1 MRTTRSSRP
10 RGQGPEP
17 TGKEIEIATT
27 LRRRLRLPAD
37 AGSPVR
43 HAGRDAH
50 ARREPNAPRG
60 QHGVDAPRGRSVEP
74 GVVGAVAITT
84 VAAAYAIAMIAGVG
98 SGPGIATAVD
108 LLPPVVGL
116 GAATLAWRASDR
128 WTGAVRITHAWRFLA
143 FAMVASAAGDLLW
156 WSARTTDTVSTPI
169 DILAAAAFLAF
180 FPLAAAGLARLTETP
195 TGTTERLRYLLD
207 AGSIFVAALIA
218 IYFVVRPWDMAA
230 ESTVQRLVAYVTPAG
245 DALVIVALGLTAL
258 RWPGGLRRGPFAVLG
273 LGFAVLLA
281 GDLAL
286 AYAAARGFTLA
297 LAEVAYPVGAAMV
310 GCAAAM
316 QVGARRGA
324 AWESG
329 PDDRIRALVGLLPP
343 AVVAVAFAAILLT
356 ETDHVSAS
364 TLALVVGGVTITG
377 LAALRQVVVHRD
389 AAETR
394 RDRQQAAAG
403 ARFRTV
409 VESAT
414 DVIVTVAPS
423 GRITTATPS
432 LERLT
437 GWTPSESTGISF
449 LDRVHSDDR
458 SRVARLVV
466 GEPRHGRSSSSVFE
480 FRMLRRD
487 GEWVDVEAAVVD
499 LRDDAT
505 VGGTVLTIRDI
516 GDRKVFESDLRR
528 QAFQDQLTGLPNR
541 AHFIDRIEQAL
552 GRSTRTGQPIQVL
565 YLDLDGFKRINDSL
579 GHDAGD
585 RVLRVV
591 AERLTWAVRAGDTA
605 ARLGGDEFAVL
616 LEDHAT
622 AEAARA
628 VAERIQAM
636 IAPPIDVEGRHVRV
650 GVSVGI
656 ASPATASSGMMEPE
670 DHRTDR
676 AATADEL
683 IRNADVAMYES
694 KVRGKGR
701 VSTYEPAMRLAAVT
715 RLDLET
721 ALREAVER
729 EEFAVHFQPIV
740 SLDSGRIVAIEA
752 LARWARP
759 GVGLVPPSGFIAVAE
774 ETGLIRP
781 IGMQV
786 FRSACEAA
794 VLWGGGTVPVDLT
807 VNLSAR
813 QLQDPHIVETIRRV
827 LTQSGLDPHKL
838 VLEITESA
846 LIEDGLAAID
856 QLVRMRELGIRLA
869 IDDFGT
875 GYSSLG
881 YLERLPVDIL
891 KIDRAFVVD
900 LPTSPKR
907 SALVRAIVG
916 MAGALRLTTIAEG
929 VETEEQLRIVGDIG
943 CDLAQGYLL
952 SRPVEAAEIAVLIER
967 DVTEGGAFRDL
978 VLPAA
983 SSAEWIAGERGRR
996 AG

>member
-1 MRTTRSSRP
+1 MTVL
-10 RGQGPEP
+10 
-17 TGKEIEIATT
+17 A
-27 LRRRLRLPAD
+27 LAY
-37 AGSPVR
+37 
-43 HAGRDAH
+43 
-50 ARREPNAPRG
+50 
-60 QHGVDAPRGRSVEP
+60 
-74 GVVGAVAITT
+74 AV
-84 VAAAYAIAMIAGVG
+84 VAAAGHGDG
-98 SGPGIATAVD
+98 SGLSTTTD
-108 LLPPVVGL
+108 LLPPAVGL
-116 GAATLAWRASDR
+116 GAAALAWRTAGR
-128 WTGAVRITHAWRFLA
+128 WTGAARVTQAWRCVSLA
-143 FAMVASAAGDLLW
+143 MAASAAGELLS
-156 WSARTTDTVSTPI
+156 WSARTTATISTPI
-169 DILAAAAFLAF
+169 DVLAAVAFIAF
-180 FPLAAAGLARLTETP
+180 FPLAAAGVALLSEAP

-207 AGSIFVAALIA
+207 AGSMYVAALIA
-218 IYFVVRPWDMAA
+218 IYFVIRPWDVADA
-230 ESTVQRLVAYVTPAG
+230 ITVRQMVAFLTPAG
-245 DALVIVALGLTAL
+245 AALVVVALLLTGLRWPSGLRREPFALLALGL
-258 RWPGGLRRGPFAVLG
+258 AV
-273 LGFAVLLA
+273 VLL

-286 AYAAARGFTLA
+286 AYAAARGWTF
-297 LAEVAYPVGAAMV
+297 
-310 GCAAAM
+310 
-316 QVGARRGA
+316 VGARAAYPIGA
-324 AWESG
+324 AIVGWAAVVHVAVGRGSSWDPE
-329 PDDRIRALVGLLPP
+329 PDDRVRSLVGLLPP
-343 AVVAVAFAAILLT
+343 AVAAVAFTAILLT
-356 ETDHVSAS
+356 EADRVSTS
-364 TLALVVGGVTITG
+364 TLALVAGGVTITA
-377 LAALRQVVVHRD
+377 LAALRQGLVHRD
-389 AAETR
+389 ATETR
-394 RDRQQAAAG
+394 QDRQRAAAG
-403 ARFRTV
+403 ARFRAV

-423 GRITTATPS
+423 GRIASATPS

-437 GWTPSESTGISF
+437 GWTPADSIGAPF

-458 SRVARLVV
+458 SRVARIVV
-466 GEPRHGRSSSSVFE
+466 GEPRHGRSASTVFE

-487 GEWVDVEAAVVD
+487 ESWVDVEAAVVD
-499 LRDDAT
+499 LREDPT
-505 VGGTVLTIRDI
+505 VGGIVLTIRDI
-516 GDRKVFESDLRR
+516 GDRKLFESDLRR

-552 GRSTRTGQPIQVL
+552 GRSARTGQPIQVL

-622 AEAARA
+622 TEAART

-656 ASPATASSGMMEPE
+656 ASPATASSGMLEAE

-676 AATADEL
+676 GATADEL

-694 KVRGKGR
+694 KQRGKGR

-721 ALREAVER
+721 ALREAVEK

-740 SLDSGRIVAIEA
+740 SLASGGIVAAEA
-752 LARWARP
+752 LVRWMRP
-759 GVGLVPPSGFIAVAE
+759 GVGLVPPAGFIAVAE

-781 IGMQV
+781 IGLHV
-786 FRSACEAA
+786 FRSACTAA
-794 VLWGGGTVPVDLT
+794 ALWGHGSMPVDLT

-813 QLQDPHIVETIRRV
+813 QLQDPMIVETIIRV
-827 LTQSGLDPHKL
+827 LRETGMDPRKL
-838 VLEITESA
+838 VLEITESS
-846 LIEDGLAAID
+846 LIEDGPVAID
-856 QLVRMRELGIRLA
+856 QLGRLRAQGIRLA

-907 SALVRAIVG
+907 SALLRAIVG

-929 VETEEQLRIVGDIG
+929 VETEEQLRIVREIG

-952 SRPVEAAEIAVLIER
+952 SRPVDATAIAMLIER
-967 DVTEGGAFRDL
+967 DRAEGGAFRAL
-978 VLPAA
+978 MSPSATPAA
-983 SSAEWIAGERGRR
+983 RIVGELSRR
-996 AG
+996 AS